1 MTKDE
6 LADAIVKKIDCS
18 KKDATEAVNT
28 IVDEIIASLSK
39 GKEVAIAGLG
49 KFLVSARK
57 SRIGRNPKTGEKLTI
72 PAMKVA
78 RFKAAKNLKE
88 AVR

>member
-1 MTKDE
+1 MTKE
-6 LADAIVKKIDCS
+6 NLVESIVKKTGCS
-18 KKDATEAVNT
+18 KKDAMDSINT
-28 IVDEIIASLSK
+28 VIDEIIASLSK

-49 KFLVSARK
+49 KFVVSPRKART
-57 SRIGRNPKTGEKLTI
+57 GRNPKTGEKINI
-72 PAMKVA
+72 PAMKVP